1 LVLLSDSCGKQAVH
15 IAPEAFAVASAE
27 FPDQIDFW
35 QDALPGDLKG
45 QLESVCDL
53 FFLFDQSPFD
63 LATSSP
69 VQKF

>member
-53 FFLFDQSPFD
+53 FFF
-63 LATSSP
+63 
-69 VQKF
+69 V